1 MHNLEWFVVI
11 WPVHRLPCPALPCPV
26 VLLSVCPI
34 LFFCS
39 ARTSYL
45 LPLFEE
51 EADALGMLL
60 ANCACTARGILETTL
75 DVSRG
80 LFLLGGGAE
89 VSSAAFLPLPRPLPL
104 PLPFVGVSAAS
115 FLSAAGSPA
124 ELLELEELDETT
136 PLGSGETDGEPFFEA
151 LDPSSS
157 SFLFSRFLLREA
169 LSGGRALNPL
179 PKLQLFCLLME
190 HQSCPK

>member
-1 MHNLEWFVVI
+1 MVCCNLTCPST
-11 WPVHRLPCPALPCPV
+11 PVSCSPLSCCPALGMPNPFF
-26 VLLSVCPI
+26 LL
-34 LFFCS
+34 CS
-39 ARTSYL
+39 HFMFYL

-89 VSSAAFLPLPRPLPL
+89 VLQQPFSLCHDPCPCPFLCRSLCSFFLISCR
-104 PLPFVGVSAAS
+104 VSGWTAWARRTWWNYALR
-115 FLSAAGSPA
+115 FRWNRRG
-124 ELLELEELDETT
+124 T
-136 PLGSGETDGEPFFEA
+136 FFEA

>member
-1 MHNLEWFVVI
+1 MF
-11 WPVHRLPCPALPCPV
+11 
-26 VLLSVCPI
+26 
-34 LFFCS
+34 
-39 ARTSYL
+39 YL